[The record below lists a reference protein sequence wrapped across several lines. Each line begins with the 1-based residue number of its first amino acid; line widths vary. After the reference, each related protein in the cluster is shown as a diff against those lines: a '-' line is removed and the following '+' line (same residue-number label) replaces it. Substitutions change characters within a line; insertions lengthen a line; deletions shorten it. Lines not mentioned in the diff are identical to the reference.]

1 MGGCQYFGCS
11 VGQSLQPES
20 AKESRFRAFGNAK
33 RRGSNSGCSD
43 GPPPDHCGHQF
54 CSHHIS
60 TMLIGQKGVKYGLDV
75 RGAKPKAK
83 PTAPVQK
90 RSVFGDE
97 DSDEDAG
104 NNVEQQIARQA
115 ARKQTDK
122 KVRAPCG
129 PAGLYGLARVWMW
142 GAGSSRARPGSRHSP
157 RHPST
162 AAAAAAACPRLR
174 LPAACRWPSCM
185 RML

>member
-1 MGGCQYFGCS
+1 MGERALWVAANNVGGLKRTAAARGCR
-11 VGQSLQPES
+11 QSL
-20 AKESRFRAFGNAK
+20 FRACCNAK
-33 RRGSNSGCSD
+33 KDVAAAQRTENLASSSD
-43 GPPPDHCGHQF
+43 AATNCAAINPA
-54 CSHHIS
+54 
-60 TMLIGQKGVKYGLDV
+60 TMLIGQKGVKYGLEV

-122 KVRAPCG
+122 KVGAPCG
-129 PAGLYGLARVWMW
+129 PCRPLRSRGRLVLAPRQQH
-142 GAGSSRARPGSRHSP
+142 SARRLSP
-157 RHPST
+157 HPQ
-162 AAAAAAACPRLR
+162 
-174 LPAACRWPSCM
+174 
-185 RML
+185 

>member
-54 CSHHIS
+54 FSHHIS

-129 PAGLYGLARVWMW
+129 PCRPLWTRAWVVV
-142 GAGSSRARPGSRHSP
+142 GADGTRAPAV
-157 RHPST
+157 
-162 AAAAAAACPRLR
+162 AAVALTPLPAADAAACAAST
-174 LPAACRWPSCM
+174 PAACRWPSCM

>member
-1 MGGCQYFGCS
+1 
-11 VGQSLQPES
+11 
-20 AKESRFRAFGNAK
+20 
-33 RRGSNSGCSD
+33 
-43 GPPPDHCGHQF
+43 
-54 CSHHIS
+54 
-60 TMLIGQKGVKYGLDV
+60 MLIGQKGVKYGLDV

-104 NNVEQQIARQA
+104 NNVEQQ
-115 ARKQTDK
+115 

-129 PAGLYGLARVWMW
+129 PYRPLWTRARVVV
-142 GAGSSRARPGSRHSP
+142 GADGTRAPAV
-157 RHPST
+157 
-162 AAAAAAACPRLR
+162 AAVALTPLPAADAAACAAST
-174 LPAACRWPSCM
+174 PAACRWPSCM

>member
-1 MGGCQYFGCS
+1 
-11 VGQSLQPES
+11 
-20 AKESRFRAFGNAK
+20 
-33 RRGSNSGCSD
+33 
-43 GPPPDHCGHQF
+43 
-54 CSHHIS
+54 
-60 TMLIGQKGVKYGLDV
+60 MLIGQKGVKYGLDV

-129 PAGLYGLARVWMW
+129 PYRPLWTRARVVV
-142 GAGSSRARPGSRHSP
+142 GADGTRAPAV
-157 RHPST
+157 
-162 AAAAAAACPRLR
+162 AAVALTPLPAADAAACAAST
-174 LPAACRWPSCM
+174 PAACRWPSCM
-185 RML
+185 RLL